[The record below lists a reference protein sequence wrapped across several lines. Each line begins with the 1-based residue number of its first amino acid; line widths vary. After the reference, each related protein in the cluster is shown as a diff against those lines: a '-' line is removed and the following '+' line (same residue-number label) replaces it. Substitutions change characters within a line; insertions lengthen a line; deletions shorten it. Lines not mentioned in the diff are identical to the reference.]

1 MTEVTVTLPDD
12 LAKQA
17 RQAGLLRPEVLAAL
31 LRDAMRERRIERL
44 FSTMDKL
51 AHLKPPL
58 TEEEI
63 AAEIEAARAERRA
76 RKADDP
82 RRRRHQHRRVGVSVG
97 RVLR

>member
-12 LAKQA
+12 LAQQA
-17 RQAGLLRPEVLAAL
+17 RLAGLLRPEALAAL

-51 AHLKPPL
+51 SQLKPPL

-63 AAEIEAARAERRA
+63 ATEIKAARAERRA
-76 RKADDP
+76 RKA
-82 RRRRHQHRRVGVSVG
+82 Q
-97 RVLR
+97 

>member
-12 LAKQA
+12 LAQQA
-17 RQAGLLRPEVLAAL
+17 RKAGLLRPEALAAL

-51 AHLKPPL
+51 AQLQPPL
-58 TEEEI
+58 TEDEI

-76 RKADDP
+76 RKA
-82 RRRRHQHRRVGVSVG
+82 Q
-97 RVLR
+97 

>member
-17 RQAGLLRPEVLAAL
+17 RQAGLLRPEALAAL

-51 AHLKPPL
+51 AQLKPPL

-63 AAEIEAARAERRA
+63 VAEIEAARAERRA
-76 RKADDP
+76 RKA
-82 RRRRHQHRRVGVSVG
+82 Q
-97 RVLR
+97 